1 MHLIAFCVRYPVT
14 VIVGMILAL
23 LFGVIALWRLPIQ
36 MTPTVERPEIS
47 VETTYLGAAP
57 QEVENEIVDRQEEK
71 LISVQELQ
79 ELVSTSSEGRG
90 MVTLRFD
97 WGVNKDVARLEVS
110 EKLDLVQDL
119 PDDAERPLIRAVS
132 SDEETPIAWIV
143 IITTRDINEV
153 RQEAEDAIKPRLE
166 RVEGVGAVWLFGGQE
181 REVQVILDYQA
192 MSARG
197 LTIRQVREALLR
209 DNRNTKGGTID
220 EGKKRYLVRTMGQ
233 FGDLKQ
239 IEEAIVATQ
248 EGHTVYVRDIATV
261 QFGLKERDRS
271 IRLFGKPTVG
281 FGVVRR
287 TGANTVE
294 VMAGVKKELAYLNA
308 IYADKGLQFEQVY
321 DETDYIYD
329 AVSLVTENVYEASL
343 LTVVVL
349 LFFLRSVSSILVI
362 GLSIPISVISTFIV
376 LSALGRSLNIVM
388 LAGLAFAVGNVVD
401 NSIVVLE
408 NIFRHRE
415 MGKSRVQAALDG
427 ASEVWSAILAS
438 TLTNLAVFLPIIL
451 MKDEVGQLFRDIAI
465 ATSISTAL
473 SLVCALTIVP
483 MMASRVLTAGPGA
496 SRYPR
501 LQRILDIVLLSWLGQ
516 AFAEGLVQSLSW
528 LRRGVG
534 RRLVVVLGMTLGSLT
549 LALYMMPPID
559 YLPKGNR
566 NLILAIVQL
575 PPGFNLEQIDG
586 MITELERRY
595 MQIPEIESL
604 FGVVRT
610 ENPLLGVLVKPE
622 YADVSGIQRV
632 IDELRQRS
640 GGIPG
645 TRAVFVTQMALFRQR
660 GQLLGGTNIEVDIK
674 GHGLDEVRDIAAS
687 IEQQVRPLPG
697 VNFVRSSFEWGNPEL
712 QVSIDRQKASDL
724 GFSVSE
730 VGYIVETLIAGT
742 LAGTFREHGKERDLT
757 LIGTAR
763 GTARTQALDHVV
775 LYPPRGGP
783 VRLVDIADVREA
795 EGPTKIEHIDR
806 DRSIKLTVNLHDEV
820 PMQEAIDL
828 VNTQVLR
835 QVRQD
840 LPLGYTINVSGQA
853 KDLDRTWDSLK
864 WSFLLAVVVIY
875 LLMCSLYESFTYPF
889 IIMFSVPPAM
899 VGGVLGVRFLHYL
912 EPTVKLDV
920 VTMLGFIIMAGIV
933 VNAAILLVE
942 QALQHMR
949 EGMPP
954 QDAIIESARNRLRPI
969 FMTASS
975 ILGFL
980 PLVASS
986 GAGSELYRGMGV
998 VQLGGMALSTLFTL
1012 VLVPTMFSL
1021 WIDARSRLFS
1031 LPGGKSK
1038 ELNGNGNGLGHSR
1051 GAKIASSAQAKP
1063 IHELESSPSV
1073 QEYP

>member
-1 MHLIAFCVRYPVT
+1 MKLIAFCVRYPIT

-23 LFGVIALWRLPIQ
+23 LFGVIALSRLPIQ

-47 VETTYLGAAP
+47 VETTYRGAAP
-57 QEVENEIVDRQEEK
+57 QEVENEVVDRQEEK
-71 LISVQELQ
+71 LISVQNLQ

-110 EKLDLVQDL
+110 EKLDLVQDI
-119 PDDAERPLIRAVS
+119 PDDAERPIIRAVS

-143 IITTRDINEV
+143 ITTKRDINEV

-181 REVQVILDYQA
+181 REVHVILDYQA
-192 MSARG
+192 MTARG
-197 LTIRQVREALLR
+197 LTIRQVRDALVR
-209 DNRNTKGGTID
+209 ENRNTKGGNID
-220 EGKKRYLVRTMGQ
+220 EGKKRYLVRTIGQ
-233 FGDLKQ
+233 FADLQQ
-239 IEEAIVATQ
+239 IEETIIATQ
-248 EGHTVYVRDIATV
+248 EGHTVYMRDIATV
-261 QFGLKERDRS
+261 RFGLKERDRS
-271 IRLFGKPTVG
+271 IRLSGDPTVG

-308 IYADKGLQFEQVY
+308 VYADKGIQFEQVY

-329 AVSLVTENVYEASL
+329 AVGLVTENVYEASL

-349 LFFLRSVSSILVI
+349 LFFLRSVGSILVI
-362 GLSIPISVISTFIV
+362 GLSIPISVVSTFII
-376 LSALGRSLNIVM
+376 LNALGRSLNIVM
-388 LAGLAFAVGNVVD
+388 LAGLAFAVGNIVD

-465 ATSISTAL
+465 ATSISTVL
-473 SLVCALTIVP
+473 SLSCALTIVP
-483 MMASRVLTAGPGA
+483 MMASRVLKTGTEG
-496 SRYPR
+496 SRFPR
-501 LQRILDIVLLSWLGQ
+501 LQRILDIVLLSWLGH
-516 AFAEGLVQSLSW
+516 AFSNGLVHSLSW

-534 RRLVVVLGMTLGSLT
+534 RRLVVVLGMTFGSLA
-549 LALYMMPPID
+549 LALYLMPPID

-575 PPGFNLEQIDG
+575 PPGFNLDQIDG
-586 MITELERRY
+586 IIRELEGRY
-595 MQIPEIESL
+595 MQMPEIERL

-610 ENPLLGVLVKPE
+610 DNPLLGVIVKRE
-622 YADVSGIQRV
+622 YADASGIQRV
-632 IDELRQRS
+632 IEELRRRS
-640 GGIPG
+640 AGIPG

-660 GQLLGGTNIEVDIK
+660 GQLLGGTNLEIDVK
-674 GHGLDEVRDIAAS
+674 GHGLDEVRDIAS
-687 IEQQVRPLPG
+687 TIEQQVHTLSG

-712 QVSIDRQKASDL
+712 QVSVDRQKASDL

-730 VGYIVETLIAGT
+730 LGYIVETLIAGT
-742 LAGTFREHGKERDLT
+742 LAGTFREQGKERDLT

-763 GTARTQALDHVV
+763 GGARTQALDNVL

-783 VRLVDIADVREA
+783 LRLADIADIREA

-806 DRSIKLTVNLHDEV
+806 DRSIKLTVNLRDEV

-840 LPLGYTINVSGQA
+840 LPLGYSINVSGQA
-853 KDLDRTWDSLK
+853 KDLDRTWNSLK

-899 VGGVLGVRFLHYL
+899 VGGVLGVRLLHHI

-920 VTMLGFIIMAGIV
+920 VTMLGFIIMAGVV

-942 QALQHMR
+942 QALNHMQ
-949 EGMPP
+949 EGMHP
-954 QDAIIESARNRLRPI
+954 QDAILESARNRLRPI

-975 ILGFL
+975 VLGFL
-980 PLVASS
+980 PLITSS
-986 GAGSELYRGMGV
+986 GPGSELYRGMGV
-998 VQLGGMALSTLFTL
+998 VMLGGMTLSTVFTL

-1021 WIDARSRLFS
+1021 WMEA
-1031 LPGGKSK
+1031 KSGLLALLGRK
-1038 ELNGNGNGLGHSR
+1038 PQALNGNENNHGNGHSH
-1051 GAKIASSAQAKP
+1051 GAEVALSAQSRSMND
-1063 IHELESSPSV
+1063 L
-1073 QEYP
+1073 

>member
-1 MHLIAFCVRYPVT
+1 MTLIAFCVRYPVT

-23 LFGVIALWRLPIQ
+23 LFGVIALARLPIQ

-47 VETTYLGAAP
+47 VETVYRGAAP
-57 QEVENEIVDRQEEK
+57 QEVENEIIDRQEEK
-71 LISVQELQ
+71 LISVQDLQ
-79 ELVSTSSEGRG
+79 ELVSTSYEGRG
-90 MVTLRFD
+90 VVTLRFD

-110 EKLDLVQDL
+110 EKLDLVQDI
-119 PDDAERPLIRAVS
+119 PNDAERPVIRAVS

-143 IITTRDINEV
+143 ITTKRDINEV

-181 REVQVILDYQA
+181 REVHVILDYQA
-192 MSARG
+192 MTARS
-197 LTIRQVREALLR
+197 LTIHQVRDALLR
-209 DNRNTKGGTID
+209 ENRNTKGGNID
-220 EGKKRYLVRTMGQ
+220 EGKKRFLVRTIGQ
-233 FGDLKQ
+233 FADLKH
-239 IEEAIVATQ
+239 IEETIVATQ
-248 EGHTVYVRDIATV
+248 DGHTVYVRDIATV
-261 QFGLKERDRS
+261 RFGLKERDRS
-271 IRLFGKPTVG
+271 IRLFGDPTVG

-294 VMAGVKKELAYLNA
+294 VMKGIKRELAYLNA
-308 IYADKGLQFEQVY
+308 IYADKGMQFKQVY

-349 LFFLRSVSSILVI
+349 LFFLRSFSSILVI
-362 GLSIPISVISTFIV
+362 GLSIPISVVTTFIV
-376 LSALGRSLNIVM
+376 LNALGRSLNIVM

-415 MGKSRVQAALDG
+415 MGKPRVQAALDG

-473 SLVCALTIVP
+473 SLGCALTIVP
-483 MMASRVLTAGPGA
+483 MMASRVLKTGTAA

-501 LQRILDIVLLSWLGQ
+501 LQRILDIFLLSWLGQ
-516 AFAEGLVQSLSW
+516 AFSNGLVQSLSW

-534 RRLVVVLGMTLGSLT
+534 RRLVVVLGMTLGSLA
-549 LALYMMPPID
+549 LALYLMPPID

-575 PPGFNLEQIDG
+575 PPGFNLDQIDG
-586 MITELERRY
+586 IVTELEDRY
-595 MQIPEIESL
+595 RQVPEIERL
-604 FGVVRT
+604 FAVVRT
-610 ENPLLGVLVKPE
+610 DNPLLGILVNRQ
-622 YADVSGIQRV
+622 YADVAGIQRV
-632 IDELRQRS
+632 IEELKQRS
-640 GGIPG
+640 TGIPG

-660 GQLLGGTNIEVDIK
+660 GQLLGGTNLEIDVK
-674 GHGLDEVRDIAAS
+674 GHGLDEVHDIAAG
-687 IEQQVRPLPG
+687 IEQQVRTVPG

-712 QVSIDRQKASDL
+712 QVAVDRQKASDL
-724 GFSVSE
+724 GLSVSD

-742 LAGTFREHGKERDLT
+742 LAGTFREQGKERDLT
-757 LIGTAR
+757 LIGTER
-763 GTARTQALDHVV
+763 GAARTQVLDNVV

-783 VRLVDIADVREA
+783 LRLAAIADLREA

-806 DRSIKLTVNLHDEV
+806 DRSIKLTVNLRDEV
-820 PMQEAIDL
+820 PMQEAIDT
-828 VNTQVLR
+828 VNAQVLR
-835 QVRQD
+835 QVRQE

-853 KDLDRTWDSLK
+853 KDLDRTWNSLK

-899 VGGVLGVRFLHYL
+899 VGGVLGVRLLHHI

-920 VTMLGFIIMAGIV
+920 VTMLGFIIMAGVV

-942 QALQHMR
+942 QALNHMH
-949 EGMPP
+949 EGMHP

-986 GAGSELYRGMGV
+986 GAGSELYRGMGA
-998 VQLGGMALSTLFTL
+998 VQLGGMALSTVFTL
-1012 VLVPTMFSL
+1012 ILVPTMFSL
-1021 WIDARSRLFS
+1021 WMDARSGLLTLLGRK
-1031 LPGGKSK
+1031 PK
-1038 ELNGNGNGLGHSR
+1038 ELNGHGNGNGHGNSEEMALTYQSR
-1051 GAKIASSAQAKP
+1051 TM
-1063 IHELESSPSV
+1063 HDV
-1073 QEYP
+1073 

>member
-1 MHLIAFCVRYPVT
+1 MTLIAFCVRYPVT
-14 VIVGMILAL
+14 VVVGIILAL
-23 LFGVIALWRLPIQ
+23 LFGVIALARLPIQ

-47 VETTYLGAAP
+47 VETVYRGAAP
-57 QEVENEIVDRQEEK
+57 QEVENEIIDRQEEK
-71 LISVQELQ
+71 LISVQDLQ
-79 ELVSTSSEGRG
+79 ELASTSYEGRG
-90 MVTLRFD
+90 VVTLRFD

-110 EKLDLVQDL
+110 EKLDLVQDI
-119 PDDAERPLIRAVS
+119 PNDAERPVIRAVS
-132 SDEETPIAWIV
+132 SDEETPIAWLV
-143 IITTRDINEV
+143 ITTKRDINEV

-181 REVQVILDYQA
+181 REVHVILDYQA
-192 MSARG
+192 MTARG
-197 LTIRQVREALLR
+197 LTIHQVRDALLR
-209 DNRNTKGGTID
+209 ENRNTKGGNID
-220 EGKKRYLVRTMGQ
+220 EGKKRFLVRTLGQ
-233 FGDLKQ
+233 FADLKH
-239 IEEAIVATQ
+239 IEETIVATQ
-248 EGHTVYVRDIATV
+248 DGHTVCVRDIATV
-261 QFGLKERDRS
+261 RFGLKERDRS
-271 IRLFGKPTVG
+271 IRLSGAPTVG

-294 VMAGVKKELAYLNA
+294 VMKGVKRELAYLNA
-308 IYADKGLQFEQVY
+308 IYADKGMQFEQVY

-329 AVSLVTENVYEASL
+329 AVGLVTENVYEASL

-349 LFFLRSVSSILVI
+349 LFFLRSLSSILVI
-362 GLSIPISVISTFIV
+362 GLSIPISVVTTFIV
-376 LSALGRSLNIVM
+376 LNALGRSLNIVM

-415 MGKSRVQAALDG
+415 MGKPRVQAALDG

-473 SLVCALTIVP
+473 SLGCALTIVP
-483 MMASRVLTAGPGA
+483 MMASRVLRTGTAA

-516 AFAEGLVQSLSW
+516 AFSNGLVLSLSW

-534 RRLVVVLGMTLGSLT
+534 RRLVVVLGMTLGSLA
-549 LALYMMPPID
+549 LALYLMPPID

-575 PPGFNLEQIDG
+575 PPGFNLDQIHG
-586 MITELERRY
+586 IVTELEDRY
-595 MQIPEIESL
+595 MQMPEIERL
-604 FGVVRT
+604 FAVIRT
-610 ENPLLGVLVKPE
+610 DNPLLGILVKRQ
-622 YADVSGIQRV
+622 YADVAGIQQV
-632 IDELRQRS
+632 IEELKQRS
-640 GGIPG
+640 TGIPG

-660 GQLLGGTNIEVDIK
+660 GQLLGGTNLEVDVK
-674 GHGLDEVRDIAAS
+674 GHGLDEVHDIAAA
-687 IEQQVRPLPG
+687 IEQQVRTVPG

-712 QVSIDRQKASDL
+712 QVAVDRQKASDL
-724 GFSVSE
+724 GLSVSD

-742 LAGTFREHGKERDLT
+742 LAGTFREQGKERDLT
-757 LIGTAR
+757 LIGTER
-763 GTARTQALDHVV
+763 GAARTQVLDNVV

-783 VRLVDIADVREA
+783 LRLAAIADLHEA

-806 DRSIKLTVNLHDEV
+806 DRSIKLTVNLRDEV
-820 PMQEAIDL
+820 PMQEAIDT
-828 VNTQVLR
+828 VNAQVLR
-835 QVRQD
+835 QVRQE

-853 KDLDRTWDSLK
+853 KDLDRTWNSLK

-889 IIMFSVPPAM
+889 IIMLSVPPAM
-899 VGGVLGVRFLHYL
+899 VGGVLGVRLLHHID
-912 EPTVKLDV
+912 PTVKLDV
-920 VTMLGFIIMAGIV
+920 VTMLGFIIMAGVV

-942 QALQHMR
+942 QALNHMH
-949 EGMPP
+949 EGMHP

-986 GAGSELYRGMGV
+986 GAGSELYRGMGA
-998 VQLGGMALSTLFTL
+998 VQLGGMALSTVFTL
-1012 VLVPTMFSL
+1012 ILVPTMFSL
-1021 WIDARSRLFS
+1021 WMDARSGLLTLLGRK
-1031 LPGGKSK
+1031 PKA
-1038 ELNGNGNGLGHSR
+1038 LNGHGNGNGHGNSEEMALTYQSR
-1051 GAKIASSAQAKP
+1051 SM
-1063 IHELESSPSV
+1063 HDV
-1073 QEYP
+1073 